1 MTDVKDAIVFKA
13 KTDLHLHLGREV
25 GYNAFHSLYLTGNLK
40 DKTLELTVV
49 NNNDETKF
57 DLTPKDIEELVKYLE
72 YKYEDLTGKEL
83 PKVKKVTED
92 FVPFIPIVK

>member
-25 GYNAFHSLYLTGNLK
+25 GYNTFHSLYLLTNLA

-49 NNNDETKF
+49 NNSDETRF
-57 DLTPKDIEELVKYLE
+57 DLTPKDIEELIKHLE
-72 YKYEDLTGKEL
+72 YKYEDLTGKEF
-83 PKVKKVTED
+83 PRVQKGD
-92 FVPFIPIVK
+92 GISPFIPIVK